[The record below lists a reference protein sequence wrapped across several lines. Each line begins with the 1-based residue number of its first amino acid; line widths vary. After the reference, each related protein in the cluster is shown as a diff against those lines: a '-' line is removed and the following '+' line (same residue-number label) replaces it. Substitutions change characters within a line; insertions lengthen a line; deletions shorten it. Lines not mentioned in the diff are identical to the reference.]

1 MKRSGWFA
9 VTLIAAGLVAAGSAF
24 ASDAF
29 RADVDF
35 VSMGTVYPGVSV
47 DFHVRV
53 TNETWE
59 APEPE
64 RIRRFE
70 IHMPSMLYSVLAF
83 DIPSPDPLHPE
94 SGGVWSAEYADNGG
108 VGFITWRFLTDAILQ
123 GGDIE
128 EGEHLDFT
136 FTAITDE
143 IPSDGFVWMVESDS
157 LATAEG
163 LAYFGDADDDDD
175 DTDDDSDDDDGDDD
189 DWYPDDDED
198 DDDDSGGAPTVD
210 DDDDNQ
216 GLVPPPAEDD
226 EDKSTCGN

>member
-1 MKRSGWFA
+1 MKKATMFA
-9 VTLIAAGLVAAGSAF
+9 AAIIAAGFLVSGAAI

-35 VSMGTVYPGVSV
+35 VSMGTVYPQVSV

-59 APEPE
+59 APVAES
-64 RIRRFE
+64 IRRFE
-70 IHMPSMLYSVLAF
+70 IHMPSMLYSVIAF

-94 SGGVWSAEYADNGG
+94 SGGVWSAEYSDNAG

-123 GGDIE
+123 GGDIR

-143 IPSDGFVWMVESDS
+143 IPSDGFVWMVESDTLS
-157 LATAEG
+157 TAEG
-163 LAYFGDADDDDD
+163 IAYFGDADDDDD
-175 DTDDDSDDDDGDDD
+175 SDDDSDDDGDD
-189 DWYPDDDED
+189 DWYPDDDDESDDDSGGSPTTD
-198 DDDDSGGAPTVD
+198 DDDDSNG
-210 DDDDNQ
+210 
-216 GLVPPPAEDD
+216 GLVPPPADD
-226 EDKSTCGN
+226 GDDDNSCGK

>member
-1 MKRSGWFA
+1 MKRFGWFA
-9 VTLIAAGLVAAGSAF
+9 ATVIAAALVAAGGAL
-24 ASDAF
+24 ASDEF

-35 VSMGTVYPGVSV
+35 VSMGTVYPEVAT

-59 APEPE
+59 APEAE

-70 IHMPSMLYSVLAF
+70 IHMPSMLYAVLSVDLS
-83 DIPSPDPLHPE
+83 SPDPLHPE
-94 SGGVWSAEYADNGG
+94 SGGVWTAEYADNAG
-108 VGFITWRFLTDAILQ
+108 VGFITWRFLTDNLLQ

-143 IPSDGFVWMVESDS
+143 ILSDGFVWMVESDTS
-157 LATAEG
+157 ATAEG

-175 DTDDDSDDDDGDDD
+175 DSDDDSDDDNGDDD

-198 DDDDSGGAPTVD
+198 DDDDDGPSPSVD
-210 DDDDNQ
+210 DDDDQ
-216 GLVPPPAEDD
+216 GLVPPPADDEDD
-226 EDKSTCGN
+226 EKSCGE